1 MTKDEV
7 FGSNQPNSSVRPS
20 EVTAE
25 SGSKF
30 IGAVFLYLTLALFVT
45 FAVVG
50 GMGALFK
57 FAIYNNSLADFETF
71 IYIFIF
77 ALILYIPVMIWVH
90 IAARRNGKTV
100 GVAFFVYSILMG
112 VLISPVCVLF
122 DFWTVVIALGTTV
135 LAFAVMAL
143 IAWTSKKNMG
153 KLAVIA
159 FGLLIGALLL
169 SLFNFIFYLVAP
181 GIYNILYLVVSAI
194 FFIAIILITIFDLK
208 NVQQIAMNG
217 NATKNI
223 AFVCALN
230 LYVDFIYI
238 FIRILY
244 LIAMLLGNK
253 R

>member
-30 IGAVFLYLTLALFVT
+30 IGAVFLYLTFALLIT

-50 GMGALFK
+50 GLGAL
-57 FAIYNNSLADFETF
+57 ISLNADTITGNIETYLT
-71 IYIFIF
+71 IYII
-77 ALILYIPVMIWVH
+77 ALIAYIPILIWVH
-90 IAARRNGKTV
+90 IAARRNGRSV
-100 GVAFFVYSILMG
+100 GVGFFVYSIVMG
-112 VLISPVCVLF
+112 VLISPICLVLPIG
-122 DFWTVVIALGTTV
+122 TVILALGTTV

-143 IAWTSKKNMG
+143 IAWTSKKNLSN
-153 KLAVIA
+153 LAVIG
-159 FGLLIGALLL
+159 FGLLIGALII

-208 NVQQIAMNG
+208 NVQQIAMSG